1 MAFADKFVADAA
13 VEPAGYRQLTP
24 SVAQGVSI
32 PNARVALIRALNQNV
47 RFRDDGSDPTS
58 SVGFRLHAGQSIWY
72 IGDMKQL
79 RMIEEAASAEV
90 NILGYK

>member
-13 VEPAGYRQLTP
+13 IEPAGYRQLTP
-24 SVAQGVSI
+24 STAQGVSI
-32 PNARVALIRALNQNV
+32 PNARVALIQALTQNI
-47 RFRDDGSDPTS
+47 RLRDDGIDPTPT
-58 SVGFRLHAGQSIWY
+58 VGFRLHAGQSVWY
-72 IGDMKQL
+72 IGDMVQL